1 MIKSILTAG
10 AIFGLMATSAAAE
23 ERTGQ
28 QEYMVACAG
37 CHGEAGKGDGPMAAL
52 MTTKPSDLT
61 KLTSQAGDG
70 KFPFEYVLWIVDGR
84 DMIQFHGSDM
94 PVWGD
99 RYMVSARAAEAE
111 SETPESRELVVR
123 GRMLSLVYYLGSI
136 QQ

>member
-1 MIKSILTAG
+1 MMKSMLIAG
-10 AIFGLMATSAAAE
+10 AIFGLMATVASAE

-28 QEYMVACAG
+28 EEYMVACAG
-37 CHGEAGKGDGPMAAL
+37 CHGESGKGDGPAGAL

-61 KLTSQAGDG
+61 KLTSTQGDG

-84 DMIQFHGSDM
+84 DMIQFHGSNM

-99 RYMVSARAAEAE
+99 RFMVSARVAEAE

-123 GRMLSLVYYLGSI
+123 GRILSLVYYLGSI